1 MLKVGDIAPEI
12 DAVTTDGSR
21 FVLSEA
27 PGLCTIVY
35 FYPKAFTPGC
45 TAEAEHFRDNRA
57 ELLMAGAPIVGIS
70 ADDLETQCR
79 FADKIG
85 TRFPLIA
92 DPNGALTRAYGVKWS
107 ILGIARRV
115 TFVIGAG
122 RRVEAVFEHRNFVP
136 FKPIDPLAFV
146 DEVLA
151 FVHRLQSESLRDSE
165 RS

>member
-21 FVLSEA
+21 FVLSRA
-27 PGLCTIVY
+27 TGLCTIVY

-57 ELLMAGAPIVGIS
+57 ELLMAGASIVGIS
-70 ADDLETQCR
+70 ADDVATQCR

-92 DPNGALTRAYGVKWS
+92 DPDGTLTRAYGVKWS

-115 TFVIGAG
+115 TFVIGPG
-122 RRVEAVFEHRNFVP
+122 RRVEAIFEHKSFVP
-136 FKPIDPLAFV
+136 FKPGDPLAFV

-151 FVHRLQSESLRDSE
+151 FVHRLQSEAPRDSE
-165 RS
+165 QT

>member
-21 FVLSEA
+21 FVLSRA
-27 PGLCTIVY
+27 TGLCTIVY

-45 TAEAEHFRDNRA
+45 TAEAENFRDNRA
-57 ELLMAGAPIVGIS
+57 ELLMAGANIVGIS
-70 ADDLETQCR
+70 ADDVATQCR
-79 FADKIG
+79 FADQIG

-92 DPNGALTRAYGVKWS
+92 DPQGTLTRAYRVKWS

-115 TFVIGAG
+115 TFVIGSG
-122 RRVEAVFEHRNFVP
+122 RRVEAVFQHRSFVP
-136 FKPIDPLAFV
+136 FKPGDRLAFV

-151 FVHRLQSESLRDSE
+151 FVHRLQSQAPNDSGT
-165 RS
+165 